1 VNTPR
6 DVFAQLVSATIMVA
20 AVGCSTQQ
28 PADPQ
33 VLSST
38 PTSASAAPAPPPTVS
53 EFDAQWMGVLPDQPQ
68 GWAELNRRITGD
80 FQQFSLRPTDET
92 EYRYGCNGC
101 APWTVDLTAYAPGK
115 FDPAG
120 ARTGRP
126 VTVNADGDGF
136 WGEDQARHTATL
148 TWQYADDAW
157 ATAKGMTS
165 ATTELDRLVELA
177 HALQPTRRTPIRL
190 PLSMPNLPANL
201 PLAEIDVDTSPVQDD
216 GLDYGTRLEF
226 APCGMAEN
234 GGVGDC
240 RLDTDRMSVHI
251 WPDDYRTPTGG
262 REHVIVALN
271 VGGRDGLYDELI
283 GEAAVQVQPGMHVE
297 FELSGPSYPDQRA
310 GFERILAG
318 VSWAADPGND
328 ATWPAVTDWAK

>member
-1 VNTPR
+1 
-6 DVFAQLVSATIMVA
+6 MVA

-28 PADPQ
+28 PADPRAS
-33 VLSST
+33 SST
-38 PTSASAAPAPPPTVS
+38 LTSASAAPAPPPTVS
-53 EFDAQWMGVLPDQPQ
+53 QFDPRWMGVLPDQPM

-80 FQQFSLRPTDET
+80 FQQFSLRPTVET

-101 APWTVDLTAYAPGK
+101 APWKVDLTAYAPGK
-115 FDPAG
+115 FDPAE
-120 ARTGRP
+120 ARIGQP

-136 WGEDQARHTATL
+136 WVEDQAKHTATL

-177 HALQPTRRTPIRL
+177 HALQPTQRTPIRL
-190 PLSMPNLPANL
+190 PLGMGNLPANM
-201 PLAEIDVDTSPVQDD
+201 PLAEINVDTSPLQDD

-226 APCGMAEN
+226 APCGMAQN
-234 GGVGDC
+234 GSVGDC
-240 RLDTDRMSVHI
+240 RLGTDSMSVHI

-262 REHVIVALN
+262 LEHIIVPLS
-271 VGGRDGLYDELI
+271 VGGGDGLYDELTQ
-283 GEAAVQVQPGMHVE
+283 EAAVQVQPGMHVE
-297 FELSGPSYPDQRA
+297 FELSGPSYPDRRA

-318 VSWAADPGND
+318 VSLAPDPGND
-328 ATWPAVTDWAK
+328 ATWPAVIDWAK

>member
-1 VNTPR
+1 
-6 DVFAQLVSATIMVA
+6 MVA

-33 VLSST
+33 ASSST

-53 EFDAQWMGVLPDQPQ
+53 QFDARWMGVLPDQPQ

-115 FDPAG
+115 FDPAE

-136 WGEDQARHTATL
+136 WVEDQAKHTATL

-177 HALQPTRRTPIRL
+177 HALQPTQRTPIRL
-190 PLSMPNLPANL
+190 PLSMAEPAREH
-201 PLAEIDVDTSPVQDD
+201 AARGDQRRYVSRAGRRV
-216 GLDYGTRLEF
+216 GLRHQARVRSLRD
-226 APCGMAEN
+226 
-234 GGVGDC
+234 
-240 RLDTDRMSVHI
+240 
-251 WPDDYRTPTGG
+251 G
-262 REHVIVALN
+262 RERRRRRLQARH
-271 VGGRDGLYDELI
+271 RQDERAHL
-283 GEAAVQVQPGMHVE
+283 ARRLPHADR
-297 FELSGPSYPDQRA
+297 GPRTRRSLR
-310 GFERILAG
+310 
-318 VSWAADPGND
+318 
-328 ATWPAVTDWAK
+328 

>member
-1 VNTPR
+1 
-6 DVFAQLVSATIMVA
+6 MVA
-20 AVGCSTQQ
+20 AAGCSTQQ

-33 VLSST
+33 ASSST
-38 PTSASAAPAPPPTVS
+38 LTSASAAPAPPPTVS
-53 EFDAQWMGVLPDQPQ
+53 QFDARWMGVLPDQPQ

-101 APWTVDLTAYAPGK
+101 APWKVDLTAYAPGK
-115 FDPAG
+115 FDPAE
-120 ARTGRP
+120 ARTGQP

-136 WGEDQARHTATL
+136 WVEDQAKHTATL

-177 HALQPTRRTPIRL
+177 HALQPTQRTPIRL
-190 PLSMPNLPANL
+190 PLSMGNLPANM
-201 PLAEIDVDTSPVQDD
+201 PLAEINVDTSPLQDD

-240 RLDTDRMSVHI
+240 RLGTDRMSVHI

-262 REHVIVALN
+262 LRTHHRSAERRRKGRPLRRTHP
-271 VGGRDGLYDELI
+271 GGRSAGSTRHARRVRTLRTQLPRPARGFRRGSWPASVGL
-283 GEAAVQVQPGMHVE
+283 P
-297 FELSGPSYPDQRA
+297 
-310 GFERILAG
+310 
-318 VSWAADPGND
+318 DPGND